1 MFTKRSLKL
10 KLIALGVLLSVSP
23 LLVVAVSTY
32 YQNRHMTQ
40 AASEGLSQLA
50 HESLEHTVNGI
61 RTMVSTQNE
70 ILQKTV
76 AHDLNVARRL
86 VRDGGGLF
94 IDRSETAIWQAV
106 NQYTKAK
113 QTIELPHM
121 SLGGEWLG
129 QNANPGIPTPLVDEV
144 KLLVGG
150 TCTVFQRMNAAGD
163 MLRVATNVEKLDKT
177 RAIGTYIPAVNPDG
191 RPNPVVATLLN
202 RKTFKGRAYVVNAW
216 YLTAYEPIFNN
227 DGDIIGALYFGVKR
241 EATPAMR
248 EALMQIK
255 IGQTGYAWILDSK
268 GNYVLSK
275 DGRRDGENILEAKD
289 ADGRPFIRE
298 MIAKAL
304 DSQEGEVFDSIYP
317 WKNDGDEAA
326 RTKISKF
333 VYFKPWDWII
343 GAGTFEDEF
352 FAARDTI
359 QADSRS
365 SMLIVSTLILAALG
379 LSLTLWTVMAGRVG
393 RKLSAFSN
401 HMQGASDEVA
411 SAAGQVSAASQSLA
425 EGASQQAASIE
436 ETSASLEEMSSMTRQ
451 NADNAGQADSLMK
464 EANATIATANDTMDK
479 MTASMSTITQTGEET
494 QKIVKTIDE
503 IAFQTNL
510 LALNAAVEAAR
521 AGEAGAGFA
530 VVADEVRN
538 LAMRAADAARDTSA
552 LIEESVRQIKEGAEL
567 VDVTNKAF
575 DEVAVQ
581 ADKVT
586 HLVGEIAEAS
596 SEQAQGIEQ
605 VNTAVSEMDRVVQ
618 QNAATAEESASASE
632 EMNAQAAQM
641 STTVEELVTYVEGRS
656 TDGQESGRPFA
667 PRKAAVRTQGTG
679 RAASRQTAEEMI
691 PMEDPEN
698 FDAF

>member
-1 MFTKRSLKL
+1 MFTKRSLKF
-10 KLIALGVLLSVSP
+10 KLIALGVILSVAP
-23 LLVVAVSTY
+23 LLVVTVSTF
-32 YQNRHMTQ
+32 YQNRHMTG

-50 HESLEHTVNGI
+50 HESLTHTVEGI
-61 RTMVSTQNE
+61 RTMVATQNE
-70 ILQKTV
+70 ILQETV
-76 AHDLNVARRL
+76 VHDLNVARRL
-86 VRDGGGLF
+86 MRDGGGLF
-94 IDRSETAIWQAV
+94 IDPSETASWQAV
-106 NQYTKAK
+106 NQYTKEK
-113 QTIELPHM
+113 QSIELPYM

-129 QNANPGIPTPLVDEV
+129 QNADPGIPTPLVDEV

-150 TCTVFQRMNAAGD
+150 TCTVFQRMNEAGD

-191 RPNPVVATLLN
+191 RPNPVVATLLK

-216 YLTAYEPIFNN
+216 YLTAYEPLFNN

-248 EALMQIK
+248 KALMKIK
-255 IGQTGYAWILDSK
+255 IGQTGNVWIMDSK

-289 ADGRPFIRE
+289 AEGRLFVKE
-298 MIAKAL
+298 MIDKTLNAK
-304 DSQEGEVFDSIYP
+304 EGAIFDSVYH
-317 WKNDGDEAA
+317 WKSDGDDEA

-343 GAGTFEDEF
+343 GAGTFEDEL

-359 QADSRS
+359 EADSRAN
-365 SMLIVSTLILAALG
+365 TLILTVMIAAALG
-379 LSLTLWTVMAGRVG
+379 VSLVLWTIMAGRMG
-393 RKLSAFSN
+393 RNLSVFAN
-401 HMQGASDEVA
+401 HMQGGSDEVA
-411 SAAGQVSAASQSLA
+411 SAAGQVSGASQSLA
-425 EGASQQAASIE
+425 EGASEQASSIE
-436 ETSASLEEMSSMTRQ
+436 ETSASLEEMASMTRQ
-451 NADNAGQADSLMK
+451 NADNANQADSLMK
-464 EANATIATANDTMDK
+464 EANQTIATANNTMDE
-479 MTASMSTITQTGEET
+479 MTVSMTHITQTGEET

-552 LIEESVRQIKEGAEL
+552 LIEESVKQIRDGAER

-581 ADKVT
+581 AEKVT
-586 HLVGEIAEAS
+586 HLIGEIAEAS
-596 SEQAQGIEQ
+596 HEQAQGIEQ

-641 STTVEELVTYVEGRS
+641 TAMVAELVTYVEGH
-656 TDGQESGRPFA
+656 
-667 PRKAAVRTQGTG
+667 G
-679 RAASRQTAEEMI
+679 RARRASAMAGTAAAAAPQASRSETSRPAPEVVL
-691 PMEDPEN
+691 PMESPEE
-698 FDAF
+698 FDEF